1 MATTLTTIDVS
12 KWQDP
17 EKIDWD
23 GLKKRGLKS
32 IIIQLS
38 HGSSY
43 EPNAKEFIA
52 KAKSLGLKIHGYHFY
67 EGSLSEIAFSY
78 QNAEKLGLDKGAY
91 MFLDMEG
98 SISGD
103 WQTQFYSFRSAWLQA
118 GFHVGLYISESPYK
132 AKFDN
137 TKLVQDNV
145 YRWIADYS
153 HEPANYDIWQYSSSN
168 GTLDVSYDRSGKL
181 EQDYQPHE
189 VYPVKPDDNK
199 GKGKQNFEPGPR
211 NPMTPK
217 DGSWVGWGVDSS
229 GLGGGKTLG
238 YSTDGKN
245 FYAALWPGGFV
256 FRQNDADQMWT
267 LLKDKISAVKSGSFS
282 VKWTDILNKPDLV
295 TKNELESKLADIK
308 NDLPSI
314 NSLAKQADLIKVQA
328 LAQSAKSISEENAES
343 LTNKADKDDIP
354 NSWDWNKIINK
365 PDVATR
371 ADLENIKMTSGKDGK
386 SAYQIAVDHGF
397 VGSEEEWLQ
406 SLHGKDGRN
415 GGGTSGGDNTLSI
428 EAITALIK
436 QHIKAGVDTKNGQLT
451 MTVDSTSD
459 GSIADAVAAKVATSL
474 TWKLTSDG
482 NLIAEGGA

>member
-1 MATTLTTIDVS
+1 MAVTLTTIDVS
-12 KWQDP
+12 KHQDSDD
-17 EKIDWD
+17 IDWSSYIN
-23 GLKKRGLKS
+23 RGLKS
-32 IIIQLS
+32 VIIQLS
-38 HGSSY
+38 HGNQY
-43 EPNAKEFIA
+43 EPKAKEFIE
-52 KAKSLGLKIHGYHFY
+52 KAKSYKLQVHGYHFY
-67 EGSLSEIAFSY
+67 QGDPNEIMFSVN
-78 QNAEKLGLDKGAY
+78 NAKKLGLPEGAY

-103 WQTQFYSFRSAWLQA
+103 WQSIFYSFRSAWLQSGWHA
-118 GFHVGLYISESPYK
+118 GLYVSDSPYRT
-132 AKFDN
+132 KFNN
-137 TKLVQDNV
+137 TKLVNDGV
-145 YRWIADYS
+145 YRWIASYS
-153 HEPANYDIWQYSSSN
+153 YEPQNYDIWQYGTSN
-168 GTLDVSYDRSGKL
+168 GKLDTSYDRTGALGKAYVTHG
-181 EQDYQPHE
+181 DNIPDPQPGTF
-189 VYPVKPDDNK
+189 Y
-199 GKGKQNFEPGPR
+199 PGPR
-211 NPMTPK
+211 NPVKPT
-217 DGSWVGWGVDSS
+217 GNSWVGWGVDSS
-229 GLGGGKTLG
+229 GLGGGTTLG
-238 YSTDGKN
+238 YSTDGRN

-397 VGSEEEWLQ
+397 VGSEEEWIQ